1 MSAVSPE
8 VGLVGEGAS
17 RRSLCHGLGRMVN
30 NLTKPLMIIRD
41 RPVAVDLVQARGT
54 VNRLRGKIPRAIECQ
69 EIIAVKKH
77 HFFQR
82 LASLELTKDAFEQGA

>member
-1 MSAVSPE
+1 MENRRAQQ
-8 VGLVGEGAS
+8 LV
-17 RRSLCHGLGRMVN
+17 
-30 NLTKPLMIIRD
+30 IIGD
-41 RPVAVDLVQARGT
+41 RTVAMDLVQARGT